1 MQNLLLNKFF
11 YNLEY
16 SQIFGFITAMLLSY
30 LFTPVIRSRAIKL
43 GFLDQPSARRIHDKP
58 IPRLGGVS
66 IYISLFLTSLIFI
79 AIYLKYDSL
88 NHIHFPLFGILAGG
102 TVIFLLGLL
111 DDIEPVLPLYK
122 LLIQILAASLTWYLG
137 VRIEHIVNPLYHA
150 DFHFFTFS
158 VGDYLI
164 GFNLLTSYLVTILW
178 IIIITNAINLLDGMD
193 GLSTGVSLISAI
205 AIWAISMG
213 KRIYEPSG
221 ALMAATLSGGLLGF
235 LRWNFNPARIFL
247 GDSGSYLT
255 GFILSSLAIC
265 CVLKS
270 VTLAIMTPMIILIFA
285 LPILDTLLA
294 VIRRLI
300 GKKSILEPDKG
311 HLHHRVLAFGF
322 TQKNAAYLFYI
333 ISIVFGMCATYIMSK
348 QTLIRFIV
356 LIVFVLLIMGF
367 FTFVINWKRQKVFK
381 GFVSKD

>member
-16 SQIFGFITAMLLSY
+16 SQIFGFITAMLISY
-30 LFTPVIRSRAIKL
+30 LLTPVIRSRAIKL
-43 GFLDQPSARRIHDKP
+43 GLLDQPSARRIHDKP
-58 IPRLGGVS
+58 VPRLGGVS
-66 IYISLFLTSLIFI
+66 IYVSLFLTSFIFI
-79 AIYLKYDSL
+79 AIYLKYNSL
-88 NHIHFPLFGILAGG
+88 NHVQFPLFGILAGG

-122 LLIQILAASLTWYLG
+122 LLIQIFAASLTWYLG

-158 VGDYLI
+158 AGDHLI
-164 GFNLLTSYLVTILW
+164 SFNLFSSYIITVLW
-178 IIIITNAINLLDGMD
+178 ILIITNAINLLDGMD
-193 GLSTGVSLISAI
+193 GLSTGVSLISAV
-205 AIWAISMG
+205 AIWAVSMS
-213 KRIYEPSG
+213 KKIYEPSG
-221 ALMAATLSGGLLGF
+221 ALMAATLAGSLLGF

-247 GDSGSYLT
+247 GDSGSYLV

-270 VTLAIMTPMIILIFA
+270 VTLVIMAPMIILIFA

-294 VIRRLI
+294 VIRRLV
-300 GKKSILEPDKG
+300 GKKSILEPDKE
-311 HLHHRVLAFGF
+311 HLHHRLLAFGF
-322 TQKNAAYLFYI
+322 TQKNAAYLFYAV
-333 ISIVFGMCATYIMSK
+333 SIMFGICATYIMGK
-348 QTLIRFIV
+348 QTFMRFVI
-356 LIVFVLLIMGF
+356 LIVFVVLIMGF

-381 GFVSKD
+381 GFIPKN